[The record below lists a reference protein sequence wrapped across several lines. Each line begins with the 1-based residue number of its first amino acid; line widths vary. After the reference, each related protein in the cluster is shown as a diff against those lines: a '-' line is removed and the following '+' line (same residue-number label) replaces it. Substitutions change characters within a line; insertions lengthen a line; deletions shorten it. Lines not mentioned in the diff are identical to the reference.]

1 MASRRLWLC
10 KASSFRH
17 RWPRLSDGAEFQ
29 QPLDPRS
36 SDGAKQARCSVSR
49 LFWEAWDS
57 WTPPRVAMFWSWE
70 GFDSSAKDE
79 NARKGK
85 KTKRL
90 SCINR
95 RKEEEEDN
103 FDFNFAGGHL

>member
-1 MASRRLWLC
+1 MVLDGEASEVL
-10 KASSFRH
+10 
-17 RWPRLSDGAEFQ
+17 
-29 QPLDPRS
+29 
-36 SDGAKQARCSVSR
+36 VSR

-95 RKEEEEDN
+95 RKEEEEDD
-103 FDFNFAGGHL
+103 FDFNFGGGHLRTDGNLSLSLLGVFLYKCHTRVALSIYLC